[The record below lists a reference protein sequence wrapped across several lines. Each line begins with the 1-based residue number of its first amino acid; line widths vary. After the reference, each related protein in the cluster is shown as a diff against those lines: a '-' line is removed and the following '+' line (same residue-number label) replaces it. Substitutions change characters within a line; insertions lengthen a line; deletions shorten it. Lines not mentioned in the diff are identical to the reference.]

1 MELALAVQMVTVS
14 PLHPLVVITNGRTA
28 GCAEV
33 LVAAL
38 QESGRAEIVG
48 EKTQGKGSVQAM
60 QPLSFGGAIRYTA
73 AFYLTPSGRQIDGN
87 GISPNVETSNVS
99 MQESVAFD
107 SARSQIS

>member
-1 MELALAVQMVTVS
+1 M
-14 PLHPLVVITNGRTA
+14 VVITNGRTA

>member
-1 MELALAVQMVTVS
+1 M
-14 PLHPLVVITNGRTA
+14 VVITNGRTS
-28 GCAEV
+28 GCSEV

-38 QESGRAEIVG
+38 QESGRAEIGG
-48 EKTQGKGSVQAM
+48 EKTQGKLSVQAM